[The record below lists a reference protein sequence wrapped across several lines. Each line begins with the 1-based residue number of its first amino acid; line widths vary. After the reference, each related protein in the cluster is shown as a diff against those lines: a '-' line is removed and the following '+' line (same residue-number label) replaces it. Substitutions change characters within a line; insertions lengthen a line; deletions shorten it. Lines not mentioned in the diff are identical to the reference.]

1 MWTRTLAAILAVAFS
16 YDGQVAERLTAL
28 TRNSHWTEAGAIP
41 VGFDAFHPQGIV
53 KIGDVFYV
61 SSVDKEGKAGHLFK
75 IDANGR
81 KVADLALTEGD
92 LYHPGGIDFDGRDIW
107 VPLAEYRPDSRSIVY
122 RVDPVTMK
130 ATEVLRVADHIGA
143 VVHNVDDKTLHG
155 VSWGSR
161 RFYRWARDGAGAMTR
176 ADNPSH
182 YVDYQDCK
190 YIGGRRMMCGGVADL
205 RAAGANPFRLGGLD
219 VVSLVDNRP
228 LHQVPMPLVTPAGV
242 SMMQNAVFIETRGA
256 VLRAYFMPEDG
267 RSKIYIFDADSTR

>member
-1 MWTRTLAAILAVAFS
+1 MWTRTLAAILVVAAS

-28 TRNSHWTEAGAIP
+28 TRNSHWTAAGAIP

-53 KIGDVFYV
+53 KIGDAFFV
-61 SSVDKEGKAGHLFK
+61 SSVDKGGKTGHLFK
-75 IDANGR
+75 IDASGQR
-81 KVADLALTEGD
+81 LGDLNLTEGE

-122 RVDPVTMK
+122 RVDPATMK
-130 ATEVLRVADHIGA
+130 ATEVVRVADHIGA

-161 RFYRWARDGAGAMTR
+161 RFYRWERDGAGAMTR

-205 RAAGANPFRLGGLD
+205 RAENAMPFRLGGLD
-219 VVSLVDNRP
+219 VVSLADNRP
-228 LHQVPMPLVTPAGV
+228 LHQLPIPLVTPNGV
-242 SMMQNAVFIETRGA
+242 SMTQNAVFIEGRGA
-256 VLRAYFMPEDG
+256 GLRAYFMPEDG
-267 RSKIYIFDADSTR
+267 RSAIYIYDVASSR